1 MDTGSNVLTYRGH
14 SNKVNAVTW
23 SPDGTR
29 IASASDDRTVQIW
42 DATTGELIFAYQGHT
57 KEVSSVVWS
66 PNGKRI
72 ASAGH
77 DETVHVWNVE

>member
-1 MDTGSNVLTYRGH
+1 MWTQ
-14 SNKVNAVTW
+14 W

-29 IASASDDRTVQIW
+29 IASASDDRTVHIW
-42 DATTGELIFAYQGHT
+42 DATTGEIIFAYQGHT
-57 KEVSSVVWS
+57 KEVSSVAWS

-77 DETVHVWNVE
+77 DGTVHVWNVE